1 MEYMG
6 DESYWNHKF
15 SNRIEKLLPP
25 EKLLLDDLET
35 FQFGDSGLEL
45 ACGDGRNII
54 SLAKKGY
61 AMTGVDFS
69 EIAIE
74 RLKHFSKEQ
83 SVTVDVFQM
92 DLSKRTFMENLPK
105 FDFII
110 INHYRLCPDFYFE
123 LIKYLNKGGYLWVNG
138 FSSLPT
144 NNSDVTQK
152 DLIIQKD
159 FEYIQNILLDKKEYE
174 DGDRK
179 FVRYCFRKQL
189 S

>member
-1 MEYMG
+1 MLR
-6 DESYWNHKF
+6 KAAVPK
-15 SNRIEKLLPP
+15 RIC
-25 EKLLLDDLET
+25 DRRRA
-35 FQFGDSGLEL
+35 QN
-45 ACGDGRNII
+45 A
-54 SLAKKGY
+54 
-61 AMTGVDFS
+61 
-69 EIAIE
+69 
-74 RLKHFSKEQ
+74 
-83 SVTVDVFQM
+83 
-92 DLSKRTFMENLPK
+92 
-105 FDFII
+105 
-110 INHYRLCPDFYFE
+110 DFYFE

-138 FSSLPT
+138 FSSLPI